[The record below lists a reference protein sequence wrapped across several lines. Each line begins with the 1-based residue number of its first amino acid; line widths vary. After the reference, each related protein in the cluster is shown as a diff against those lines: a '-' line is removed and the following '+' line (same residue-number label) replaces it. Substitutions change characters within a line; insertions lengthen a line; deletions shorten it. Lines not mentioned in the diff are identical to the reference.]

1 MHEHPAGLL
10 DRVLHVR
17 DVRGAMPLVEVRRVV
32 PGKECCETAHLLIL
46 PKDGWWSSVV
56 VDGRRWSLMGW
67 RPPSHQRATA
77 TYAAIIRCGHPDG
90 AGGNVCGVGAPHV
103 VHGTDNSRGHPR
115 PAGPPEGGFE
125 AAAADRTGRPCLRV
139 SVRTPSPGRDASPR
153 S

>member
-56 VDGRRWSLMGW
+56 VGGRHWSSMGW
-67 RPPSHQRATA
+67 RPPSPQRAT
-77 TYAAIIRCGHPDG
+77 R
-90 AGGNVCGVGAPHV
+90 
-103 VHGTDNSRGHPR
+103 
-115 PAGPPEGGFE
+115 
-125 AAAADRTGRPCLRV
+125 
-139 SVRTPSPGRDASPR
+139 RTPRSSDAGIRPVRAATGAASER
-153 S
+153 RMSFTGLT

>member
-56 VDGRRWSLMGW
+56 VGGRRWSSMVVD
-67 RPPSHQRATA
+67 RVEAAVAPARDA
-77 TYAAIIRCGHPDG
+77 TYAAVIRCGHPDG

-125 AAAADRTGRPCLRV
+125 AA
-139 SVRTPSPGRDASPR
+139 
-153 S
+153 

>member
-56 VDGRRWSLMGW
+56 VGGRRWSSMVVD
-67 RPPSHQRATA
+67 RVEAAVAPARDA
-77 TYAAIIRCGHPDG
+77 TYAAVIRCGHPDG
-90 AGGNVCGVGAPHV
+90 AGGNVCASERRMSFTGQTIVA
-103 VHGTDNSRGHPR
+103 GTPDRQGPLR
-115 PAGPPEGGFE
+115 AGSKQPP
-125 AAAADRTGRPCLRV
+125 RTG
-139 SVRTPSPGRDASPR
+139 PGGLACGCR
-153 S
+153 SER